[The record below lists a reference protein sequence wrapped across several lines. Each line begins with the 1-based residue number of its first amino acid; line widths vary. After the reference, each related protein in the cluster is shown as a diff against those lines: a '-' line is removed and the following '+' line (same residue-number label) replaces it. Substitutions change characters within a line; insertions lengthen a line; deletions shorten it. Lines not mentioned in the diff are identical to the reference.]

1 MTIRRVFTGKNVQ
14 EATAVALETLDAEL
28 EDVDIRVINPGRAGI
43 FGLGG
48 ALAEIEVAKLSDVL
62 AEEAQEAQ
70 ERQRQMDQATGV
82 ADETQSR
89 PARQPRQTHARQ
101 QRQTQRQRRPQRDD
115 PRDESEEDAAPQQ
128 RRQRQRPQPRRNNRR
143 TAQNRQ
149 RTERGK
155 NRATRQPRQPRQ
167 QNQQVQQS
175 SVEDQTAQ
183 FAENDQSAP
192 VQQERTRQRRPEP
205 VHEPIQDRE
214 ELETVTSEI
223 LAYLIS
229 SMKVDVDAYVLDEL
243 RDGSV
248 VFEIEGSDAGLL
260 IGRRGETLRDVQ
272 FIVRMLV
279 NRRVEQRANVIIDV
293 ERYQLRRTQKLHAIA
308 ENAARTASRGRAK
321 SLDPMTPE
329 ERRIVHMALS
339 DNPSVVTESEGQ
351 GPDRHVVV
359 KPS

>member
-62 AEEAQEAQ
+62 AEEAHEAE
-70 ERQRQMDQATGV
+70 ERQRQMDEATGV
-82 ADETQSR
+82 AEEAQDR
-89 PARQPRQTHARQ
+89 PAKQPRPAQSRQ
-101 QRQTQRQRRPQRDD
+101 QRQTQRQRRDQSDD
-115 PRDESEEDAAPQQ
+115 SEEDTPRQ
-128 RRQRQRPQPRRNNRR
+128 RRERTRTQPRRNRR
-143 TAQNRQ
+143 TAPNRQ
-149 RTERGK
+149 RSERAP
-155 NRATRQPRQPRQ
+155 NRATRQSRQPRQ
-167 QNQQVQQS
+167 HTEPDQQP
-175 SVEDQTAQ
+175 SVEDQVVQ
-183 FAENDQSAP
+183 SAENDQTAP
-192 VQQERTRQRRPEP
+192 VQQERVRQRRPEP

-248 VFEIEGSDAGLL
+248 VFEIEGADAGLL

-293 ERYQLRRTQKLHAIA
+293 ERYQLRRTQKLHTIA

-359 KPS
+359 KPR

>member
-14 EATAVALETLDAEL
+14 EATAVALETLGAEL

-62 AEEAQEAQ
+62 AEEAAEAE
-70 ERQRQMDQATGV
+70 ERQRQMDEAVGV
-82 ADETQSR
+82 ADEKQSR
-89 PARQPRQTHARQ
+89 SRSPRPRRQQ
-101 QRQTQRQRRPQRDD
+101 QRQPQTQ
-115 PRDESEEDAAPQQ
+115 EEDTAEAPQQ
-128 RRQRQRPQPRRNNRR
+128 RRSRPGPQPRRNRR
-143 TAQNRQ
+143 QAPARQ
-149 RTERGK
+149 RAERTGS
-155 NRATRQPRQPRQ
+155 RPTRQPRQPRSPRRQ
-167 QNQQVQQS
+167 PENTPQAAP
-175 SVEDQTAQ
+175 EPQTAQ
-183 FAENDQSAP
+183 LTDAVETPEIAP
-192 VQQERTRQRRPEP
+192 VQEQRTSPRRTEAPI
-205 VHEPIQDRE
+205 EPIQDRE

-229 SMKVDVDAYVLDEL
+229 AMNVDVDAYVLDEL

-248 VFEIEGSDAGLL
+248 VFEIEGEDAGLL

-293 ERYQLRRTQKLHAIA
+293 ERYQQRRTQKLHAIA
-308 ENAARTASRGRAK
+308 ENAARTASRGRPK

-339 DNPSVVTESEGQ
+339 DNPDVVTQSEGQ
-351 GPDRHVVV
+351 GPERHVVV
-359 KPS
+359 KPRS

>member
-62 AEEAQEAQ
+62 AEEAHEAE
-70 ERQRQMDQATGV
+70 ERQRQMDEATGV
-82 ADETQSR
+82 AEEAQDR
-89 PARQPRQTHARQ
+89 PAKQPRPAQSRQ
-101 QRQTQRQRRPQRDD
+101 QRQTQRQRRDQSDD
-115 PRDESEEDAAPQQ
+115 SEENTPRQ
-128 RRQRQRPQPRRNNRR
+128 RRERTRPQPRRNRR
-143 TAQNRQ
+143 TAPNRQ
-149 RTERGK
+149 RSERAP
-155 NRATRQPRQPRQ
+155 NRATRQSRQPRQ
-167 QNQQVQQS
+167 HTEPDQQP
-175 SVEDQTAQ
+175 SVEDQVVQ
-183 FAENDQSAP
+183 SAENDQTAP
-192 VQQERTRQRRPEP
+192 VQQERVRQRRPEP

-248 VFEIEGSDAGLL
+248 VFEIEGADAGLL

-293 ERYQLRRTQKLHAIA
+293 ERYQLRRTQKLHTIA

-359 KPS
+359 KPR

>member
-62 AEEAQEAQ
+62 AEEAHEAE
-70 ERQRQMDQATGV
+70 ERQRQMDEATGV
-82 ADETQSR
+82 AEEAQDR
-89 PARQPRQTHARQ
+89 PAKQPRPAQSRQ
-101 QRQTQRQRRPQRDD
+101 QRQTQRQRRDQSDD
-115 PRDESEEDAAPQQ
+115 SEEDTPRQ
-128 RRQRQRPQPRRNNRR
+128 RRERTRPQPRRNRR
-143 TAQNRQ
+143 TAPNRQ
-149 RTERGK
+149 RSERAP
-155 NRATRQPRQPRQ
+155 NRATRQSRQPRQ
-167 QNQQVQQS
+167 HTEPDQQP
-175 SVEDQTAQ
+175 SVEDQVVQ
-183 FAENDQSAP
+183 SAENDQTAP
-192 VQQERTRQRRPEP
+192 VQQERVRQRRPEP

-248 VFEIEGSDAGLL
+248 VFEIEGADAGLL

-293 ERYQLRRTQKLHAIA
+293 ERYQLRRTQKLHTIA

-359 KPS
+359 KPR